1 MKTNK
6 HEKIKVIW
14 RFTDGKAGHD
24 KQSLAL
30 VESLMNQ
37 TKCRLFDFNVQDQ
50 RNPILDI
57 IFKNYKLPEGITK
70 PDIAIG
76 AGHKTHL
83 HLLAI
88 KRCFNAKIVV
98 IMKPS
103 IPLIFFDLCIIPKHD
118 GIKNGPNIINIQS
131 SLVKFNS
138 NLKKKENTGLILIGG
153 PSKHYFWDSKTVL
166 EEICKISKKFKFR
179 KLLLSTSRRTPFDFL
194 DQLNEL
200 NISDIKVYEYS
211 KIKSDWLDK
220 HINKVK
226 NIWVTNDSYSMVTE
240 ALASG
245 ADVDIIDLKV
255 KQDSKLSKEMKVIK
269 NNIKRKIPIQN
280 EAKVVAKFI
289 KKIWF

>member
-30 VESLMNQ
+30 VDSLMNQ
-37 TKCRLFDFNVQDQ
+37 TKCRLFDFNVQGQ
-50 RNPILDI
+50 RNPILNI

-118 GIKNGPNIINIQS
+118 GIKNGPNIINTQS

-200 NISDIKVYEYS
+200 NIPDIKVYEYS

-245 ADVDIIDLKV
+245 ADVNIIDLKV

>member
-30 VESLMNQ
+30 VDSLMNQ
-37 TKCRLFDFNVQDQ
+37 TKCRLFDFNVQGQ
-50 RNPILDI
+50 RNPILNI

-200 NISDIKVYEYS
+200 NIPDIKVYEYS

-245 ADVDIIDLKV
+245 ADVDIIGLKV

>member
-1 MKTNK
+1 LKTNK

-30 VESLMNQ
+30 VDSLMNQ
-37 TKCRLFDFNVQDQ
+37 TKFRLFDFNVQGQ
-50 RNPILDI
+50 RNPILNI

-118 GIKNGPNIINIQS
+118 GIKNGPNIINTQS

-245 ADVDIIDLKV
+245 ADVDIIGLKV

>member
-118 GIKNGPNIINIQS
+118 GIKNGPNIINTQS

-200 NISDIKVYEYS
+200 NISDIKVHEYS

-245 ADVDIIDLKV
+245 ADVDIIGLKV

>member
-30 VESLMNQ
+30 VDSLMNQ
-37 TKCRLFDFNVQDQ
+37 TKCRLFDFNVQGQ
-50 RNPILDI
+50 RYPILNI

-118 GIKNGPNIINIQS
+118 GIKNGPNIINTQS

-226 NIWVTNDSYSMVTE
+226 NIWVTIDSYSMVTE

-245 ADVDIIDLKV
+245 ADVDIIGLKV

-269 NNIKRKIPIQN
+269 NNIKRKLPNQN
-280 EAKVVAKFI
+280 EATIVAKFI

>member
-37 TKCRLFDFNVQDQ
+37 TKCRLFDFNVQGQ
-50 RNPILDI
+50 RNPILNI

-118 GIKNGPNIINIQS
+118 GIKNGPNIINTQS

-166 EEICKISKKFKFR
+166 EEIYKISKKFKFR

-200 NISDIKVYEYS
+200 NIPDIKVYEYS

-245 ADVDIIDLKV
+245 ADVDIIGLKV

>member
-37 TKCRLFDFNVQDQ
+37 TKCRLFDFNVQGQ
-50 RNPILDI
+50 RNPILNI

-118 GIKNGPNIINIQS
+118 GIKNGPNIINTQS

-153 PSKHYFWDSKTVL
+153 PSKHYFWDSNIVL
-166 EEICKISKKFKFR
+166 EEICKISKKFKFI

-200 NISDIKVYEYS
+200 NIPDIKVYEYS

-245 ADVDIIDLKV
+245 ADVDIIGLKV

>member
-1 MKTNK
+1 LKTNK
-6 HEKIKVIW
+6 IEKIKVIW
-14 RFTDGKAGHD
+14 RFIDGKAGHD
-24 KQSLAL
+24 KQSLGL
-30 VESLMNQ
+30 VESLKNLA
-37 TKCRLFDFNVQDQ
+37 KCRVFDIDIQSQ
-50 RNPILDI
+50 TNPIINL
-57 IFKNYKLPEGITK
+57 IFKNYKLPEGIMK

-118 GIKNGPNIINIQS
+118 GIKNGPNIINTQS

-200 NISDIKVYEYS
+200 NIPDIKVYEYS

>member
-1 MKTNK
+1 MKINK

-30 VESLMNQ
+30 VDSLMNQ
-37 TKCRLFDFNVQDQ
+37 TKCRLFDFNVQGQ
-50 RNPILDI
+50 RNPILNI

-166 EEICKISKKFKFR
+166 EEIFKISKKFKFR
-179 KLLLSTSRRTPFDFL
+179 KLLLSTSRRTPFDFV

-240 ALASG
+240 AIASG

-255 KQDSKLSKEMKVIK
+255 KKDSKLSKEMKVIK

-280 EAKVVAKFI
+280 EAKVIAKFI

>member
-30 VESLMNQ
+30 VDSLMNQ
-37 TKCRLFDFNVQDQ
+37 TKCRLFDFNVQGQ
-50 RNPILDI
+50 RNPILNI

-118 GIKNGPNIINIQS
+118 GIKNGPNIINTQS

-245 ADVDIIDLKV
+245 ADVDIIGLKV

>member
-6 HEKIKVIW
+6 QEKIKVIW

-57 IFKNYKLPEGITK
+57 IFKNYKLPEGTTK

-118 GIKNGPNIINIQS
+118 GIKNGPNIINTQS

-200 NISDIKVYEYS
+200 NIPDIKVYEYS

-245 ADVDIIDLKV
+245 ADVDIIGLKV

>member
-30 VESLMNQ
+30 VDSLMNQ
-37 TKCRLFDFNVQDQ
+37 TKCRLFDFNVQGQ
-50 RNPILDI
+50 RNPILNI

-200 NISDIKVYEYS
+200 NIPDIKVYEYS

-245 ADVDIIDLKV
+245 ADVDIIGLKV

-280 EAKVVAKFI
+280 EAKRVANFI
-289 KKIWF
+289 LKKWF

>member
-30 VESLMNQ
+30 VDSLMNQ
-37 TKCRLFDFNVQDQ
+37 TKCRLFDFNVQGQ
-50 RNPILDI
+50 RNPILNI

-118 GIKNGPNIINIQS
+118 GIKNGPNIINTQS

-200 NISDIKVYEYS
+200 NIPDIKVYEYS

-245 ADVDIIDLKV
+245 ADVDIIGLKV

-269 NNIKRKIPIQN
+269 NNIKRKLPNQN
-280 EAKVVAKFI
+280 EAKIVAKFI

>member
-245 ADVDIIDLKV
+245 ADVDIIGLKV

>member
-14 RFTDGKAGHD
+14 RFKDGKAGHD

-37 TKCRLFDFNVQDQ
+37 TKCRLFDFNVQGQ
-50 RNPILDI
+50 RNPILNI
-57 IFKNYKLPEGITK
+57 IFKNYKLSEGITK

-138 NLKKKENTGLILIGG
+138 NHKKKENIGLILIGG

-200 NISDIKVYEYS
+200 NIPDIKVYEYS

-245 ADVDIIDLKV
+245 ADVDIIGLKV

>member
-37 TKCRLFDFNVQDQ
+37 TECRLYDFNVQSQ
-50 RNPILDI
+50 PNPILNI

-83 HLLAI
+83 HLLAV
-88 KRCFNAKIVV
+88 KRCLNTKIVV

-103 IPLIFFDLCIIPKHD
+103 FPLIFFDLCIIPKHD
-118 GIKNGPNIINIQS
+118 GIKNCTNVINTQS
-131 SLVKFNS
+131 SLVSFDS
-138 NLKKKENTGLILIGG
+138 NLKKKENIGLILIGG
-153 PSKHYFWDSKTVL
+153 PSKHYFWDSRLVL
-166 EEICKISKKFKFR
+166 QEICKISKKFKFR
-179 KLLLSTSRRTPFDFL
+179 RLLLTTSRRTPFDFVGEL
-194 DQLNEL
+194 DKL
-200 NISDIKVYEYS
+200 NIYNIRVYEYS
-211 KIKSDWLDK
+211 QIKGDWLDK

-226 NIWVTNDSYSMVTE
+226 NIWVTNDSYSMITE

-245 ADVDIIDLKV
+245 ADVDIIDLKA
-255 KQDSKLSKEMKVIK
+255 KQDSKLSKEIKIIK

-280 EAKVVAKFI
+280 EAKRVANFI
-289 KKIWF
+289 LKKWF

>member
-1 MKTNK
+1 MK
-6 HEKIKVIW
+6 KIKVIW

-103 IPLIFFDLCIIPKHD
+103 IPLIFFDLCIISKHD
-118 GIKNGPNIINIQS
+118 GIKNGPNIINTQS

-200 NISDIKVYEYS
+200 NIPDIKVYEYS

-245 ADVDIIDLKV
+245 ADEIGRAHV
-255 KQDSKLSKEMKVIK
+255 
-269 NNIKRKIPIQN
+269 
-280 EAKVVAKFI
+280 
-289 KKIWF
+289 

>member
-30 VESLMNQ
+30 VDSLMNQ
-37 TKCRLFDFNVQDQ
+37 TKCRLFDFNVQGQ
-50 RNPILDI
+50 RNPILNI

-118 GIKNGPNIINIQS
+118 GIKNGPNIINTQS

-179 KLLLSTSRRTPFDFL
+179 RLLLSTSRRTPSDFL

-200 NISDIKVYEYS
+200 NFSDIKVYKYS

-220 HINKVK
+220 QINKVK
-226 NIWVTNDSYSMVTE
+226 KIWVTNDSYSMVTE

-255 KQDSKLSKEMKVIK
+255 KKDSKLSKEMKVIK

-280 EAKVVAKFI
+280 EAKEVAKFI

>member
-1 MKTNK
+1 LKTNK

-30 VESLMNQ
+30 VDSLMNQ
-37 TKCRLFDFNVQDQ
+37 TKCRLFDFNVQGQ
-50 RNPILDI
+50 RNPILNI

-200 NISDIKVYEYS
+200 NIPDIKVYEYS

-245 ADVDIIDLKV
+245 ADVDIIGLKV

>member
-50 RNPILDI
+50 RNPILNI
-57 IFKNYKLPEGITK
+57 IFKNYKIPEGITK

-118 GIKNGPNIINIQS
+118 GIKNGPNIINTQS

-200 NISDIKVYEYS
+200 NIPDIKVYEYS

-255 KQDSKLSKEMKVIK
+255 KQDSKLSKEMKIIK
-269 NNIKRKIPIQN
+269 NNIKRKQPVQN
-280 EAKVVAKFI
+280 EAKEVAKFI

>member
-1 MKTNK
+1 LKTNK

-37 TKCRLFDFNVQDQ
+37 TKCRLFDFNVQGQ
-50 RNPILDI
+50 RNPILNI

-118 GIKNGPNIINIQS
+118 GIKNGPNIINTQS

-200 NISDIKVYEYS
+200 NIPDIKVYEYS

-245 ADVDIIDLKV
+245 ADVDIIGLKV

>member
-30 VESLMNQ
+30 VDSLMNQ

-50 RNPILDI
+50 RNPILNI

-118 GIKNGPNIINIQS
+118 GIKNGPNIINTQS

-200 NISDIKVYEYS
+200 NIPDIKVYEYS

-245 ADVDIIDLKV
+245 ADVDIIGLKV

-269 NNIKRKIPIQN
+269 NNIKRKLPNQN
-280 EAKVVAKFI
+280 EAKIVAKFI

>member
-50 RNPILDI
+50 RNPILNI

-118 GIKNGPNIINIQS
+118 GIKNGPNIINTQS

-200 NISDIKVYEYS
+200 NIPDIKVYEYS

-245 ADVDIIDLKV
+245 ADVDIIGLKV

>member
-1 MKTNK
+1 LKTNK

-50 RNPILDI
+50 RNPILNI

-118 GIKNGPNIINIQS
+118 GIKNGPNIINTQS

-200 NISDIKVYEYS
+200 NIPDIKVYEYS

-245 ADVDIIDLKV
+245 ADVDIIGLKV

>member
-30 VESLMNQ
+30 VESLMNL

-118 GIKNGPNIINIQS
+118 GIKNGPNIINTQS

-200 NISDIKVYEYS
+200 NIPDIKVYEYS

-245 ADVDIIDLKV
+245 ADVDIIGLKV

-269 NNIKRKIPIQN
+269 NNIKRKLPNQN
-280 EAKVVAKFI
+280 EAKIVAKFI

>member
-1 MKTNK
+1 LKTNK

-200 NISDIKVYEYS
+200 NIPDIKVYEYS

-245 ADVDIIDLKV
+245 ADVDIIGLKV

>member
-37 TKCRLFDFNVQDQ
+37 TKCRLFDFNVQGQ
-50 RNPILDI
+50 RNPILNI

-200 NISDIKVYEYS
+200 NIPDIKVYEYS

-245 ADVDIIDLKV
+245 ADVDIIGLKV

>member
-1 MKTNK
+1 LKTNK

-118 GIKNGPNIINIQS
+118 GIKNGPNIINTQS

-153 PSKHYFWDSKTVL
+153 PSKHYFWDSKAIL
-166 EEICKISKKFKFR
+166 EEICKISKKFKFK

-200 NISDIKVYEYS
+200 NIPDIKVYEYS

-245 ADVDIIDLKV
+245 ADVDIIDLEV
-255 KQDSKLSKEMKVIK
+255 KQKSKLSKEMKVIK
-269 NNIKRKIPIQN
+269 RNIKRKLPNQN
-280 EAKVVAKFI
+280 EAKIVAKFI
-289 KKIWF
+289 KNIWF

>member
-50 RNPILDI
+50 RNPILDV

-118 GIKNGPNIINIQS
+118 GIKNCPNIINIQS

-200 NISDIKVYEYS
+200 NIPDIKVYEYS

-245 ADVDIIDLKV
+245 ADVDIIGLKV

>member
-118 GIKNGPNIINIQS
+118 GIKNGPNIINTQS

-200 NISDIKVYEYS
+200 NIPDIKVYEYS

-245 ADVDIIDLKV
+245 ADVDIIGLKV

-269 NNIKRKIPIQN
+269 NNIKRKLPNQN

>member
-37 TKCRLFDFNVQDQ
+37 TKCRLFDFNVQGQ

-200 NISDIKVYEYS
+200 NIPDIKVYEYS

-245 ADVDIIDLKV
+245 ADVDIIGLKV

>member
-1 MKTNK
+1 LKTNK

-30 VESLMNQ
+30 VDSLMNQ
-37 TKCRLFDFNVQDQ
+37 TKCRLFDFNVQGQ
-50 RNPILDI
+50 RNPILNI

-200 NISDIKVYEYS
+200 NIPDIKVYEYS

-245 ADVDIIDLKV
+245 ADVDIIGLKV

-269 NNIKRKIPIQN
+269 NNIKRKLPNQN
-280 EAKVVAKFI
+280 EATIVAKFI

>member
-1 MKTNK
+1 LKTNK

-30 VESLMNQ
+30 VDSLMNQ
-37 TKCRLFDFNVQDQ
+37 TKFRLFDFNVQGE
-50 RNPILDI
+50 RRPILNI

-103 IPLIFFDLCIIPKHD
+103 IPPIFFDLCIIPKHD
-118 GIKNGPNIINIQS
+118 GIKNGPNIINTQS
-131 SLVKFNS
+131 SLVKFNT

-194 DQLNEL
+194 NQLNEL

-226 NIWVTNDSYSMVTE
+226 NIWVTIDSYSMVTE

-245 ADVDIIDLKV
+245 ADIDIIGLKV
-255 KQDSKLSKEMKVIK
+255 KQDSKLSEEMKVIK
-269 NNIKRKIPIQN
+269 NNIKKKLPNQN
-280 EAKVVAKFI
+280 EAKIVAKFI